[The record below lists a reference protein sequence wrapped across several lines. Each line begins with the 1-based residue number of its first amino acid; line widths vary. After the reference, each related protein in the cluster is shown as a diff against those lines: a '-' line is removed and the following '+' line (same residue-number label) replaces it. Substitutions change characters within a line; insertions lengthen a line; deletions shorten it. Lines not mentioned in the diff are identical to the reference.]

1 MLNNLLI
8 YRMLIV
14 NACVGA
20 FLVWAGIQGYVG
32 EIVWGDTSR
41 ITLAIIG
48 LFAIG
53 MWSLGV
59 RTFKVSKMLNRLKEG
74 KNVDISSVKFAAKGE
89 HIDDI
94 SGWLVTL
101 GLIGTVI
108 GFIMALSSMDQS
120 AMATAQ
126 GVQGAIGTLV
136 EGMQVAIY
144 TTLAGA
150 FFGLWLDI
158 NRRILKTAT
167 ALMLEDAKES
177 MFLGYFPAEAL
188 DPEAVQ

>member
-8 YRMLIV
+8 YRMLVV
-14 NACVGA
+14 NTCVA
-20 FLVWAGIQGYVG
+20 ALFIWATMQGYVQTII
-32 EIVWGDTSR
+32 EGDSSR
-41 ITLAIIG
+41 ITLGIIG

-53 MWSLGV
+53 IWSLGV
-59 RTFKVSKMLNRLKEG
+59 RTFKVSTVLNRLKRGEAVS
-74 KNVDISSVKFAAKGE
+74 VDAAKFIAKGE

-101 GLIGTVI
+101 GLIGTVV
-108 GFIMALSSMDQS
+108 GFIMALSSMDQG

-126 GVQGAIGTLV
+126 GVQAAIGKLV

-150 FFGLWLDI
+150 FFGLWIDI

-167 ALMLEDAKES
+167 ILMIEDS
-177 MFLGYFPAEAL
+177 NSSV
-188 DPEAVQ
+188 AVAVE